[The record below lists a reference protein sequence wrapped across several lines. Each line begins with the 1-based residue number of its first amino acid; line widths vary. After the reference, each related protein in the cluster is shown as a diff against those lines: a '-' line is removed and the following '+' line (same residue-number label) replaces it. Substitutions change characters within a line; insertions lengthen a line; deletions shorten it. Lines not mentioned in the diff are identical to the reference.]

1 MILSQE
7 TTNHFQLLE
16 IGANLSDR
24 MYQGE
29 YNGSKKHE
37 ADLPQVLDRA
47 WNVGIDHMIISG
59 GSLSDAANAVNLAK
73 MDGNSS

>member
-1 MILSQE
+1 
-7 TTNHFQLLE
+7 
-16 IGANLSDR
+16 

-37 ADLPQVLDRA
+37 ADLPHVLDRA
-47 WNVGIDHMIISG
+47 WNVGIDHMIITG
-59 GSLSDAANAVNLAK
+59 GSLSDAANAVDLAK